1 MGSTRLPG
9 KVLHLAAGKPF
20 LQHHLERLRRVK
32 CAQDVWVATTT
43 LPQDDPIVELCAR
56 LSVRC
61 FRGSEEDVLARY
73 HGAALVAGAD
83 VIVRVTSDCP
93 LIDPEI
99 VDRVIARLKTDPA
112 RPDYVSNALV
122 RSYPRGLDCE
132 AFSMEALEE
141 AHRLAVH
148 KEDRE
153 HVTPYIYSRPDR
165 FRVLQEVSPVDW
177 SRHRWTLDT
186 PEDEKL
192 LSLLLEAVLAINPE
206 FTLADLLRVID
217 AHPQWSEINAHVEQ
231 KPINER

>member
-9 KVLHLAAGKPF
+9 KVLHQAAGKPF
-20 LQHHLERLRRVK
+20 LQHHLERLQSVTG
-32 CAQDVWVATTT
+32 AQDVWVATTV

-73 HGAALVAGAD
+73 HGAALAAGAD
-83 VIVRVTSDCP
+83 LIVRVTSDCP

-99 VDRVIARLKTDPA
+99 VDRVIARLKSDPA

-132 AFSMEALEE
+132 AFRMDALEE
-141 AHRLAVH
+141 AHRLAVRQ
-148 KEDRE
+148 EDRE
-153 HVTPYIYSRPDR
+153 HVTPYIYRRPER
-165 FRVLQEVSPVDW
+165 FRVLQEVSPVDL

-186 PEDEKL
+186 REDEEL
-192 LSLLLEAVLAINPE
+192 LSLLLEAALAISPE
-206 FTLADLLRVID
+206 FRLADLLSVIA
-217 AHPQWSEINAHVEQ
+217 AHPQWSDINAHVEQ
-231 KPINER
+231 KLIHQ